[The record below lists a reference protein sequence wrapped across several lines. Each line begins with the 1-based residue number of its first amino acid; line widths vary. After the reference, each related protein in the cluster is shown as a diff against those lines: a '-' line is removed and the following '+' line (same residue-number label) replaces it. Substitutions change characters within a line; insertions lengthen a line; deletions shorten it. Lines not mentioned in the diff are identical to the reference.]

1 MRVAQQHHLVARIQH
16 SHITKST
23 SDVSRLLWS
32 VRDPH
37 SVFYNPKIDVVILFP
52 LWNMYLAKKNIILW
66 LDPKEPAKW
75 KNFLD
80 TSWKFEPNS
89 CYCTIS
95 PFLLDYGT
103 PFHSSAKFSKASKL
117 LDPSALH
124 DKSKSLSLWRITWAK
139 WLIIC

>member
-37 SVFYNPKIDVVILFP
+37 SVFYFPKIDVVILFP
-52 LWNMYLAKKNIILW
+52 LWNIYLAKKNIILW

-80 TSWKFEPNS
+80 TSWDKFV
-89 CYCTIS
+89 
-95 PFLLDYGT
+95 LLYYFPIFIGLWD